1 VSRRST
7 GRVTRQILSGSQL
20 VPPRDSFGGD
30 STAASPAS
38 LAYKYLV
45 GLAVLVIAAALV
57 WALWGMGPAS
67 IILLV
72 LAIGLVA
79 SWLVL

>member
-7 GRVTRQILSGSQL
+7 GRVTRQILSGAQL
-20 VPPRDSFGGD
+20 TPPRDSFP
-30 STAASPAS
+30 SHTAGTSPGS
-38 LAYKYLV
+38 LAFRYLV
-45 GLAVLVIAAALV
+45 ALAALVITASLV

-67 IILLV
+67 LILFI
-72 LAIGLVA
+72 LAIGLIA